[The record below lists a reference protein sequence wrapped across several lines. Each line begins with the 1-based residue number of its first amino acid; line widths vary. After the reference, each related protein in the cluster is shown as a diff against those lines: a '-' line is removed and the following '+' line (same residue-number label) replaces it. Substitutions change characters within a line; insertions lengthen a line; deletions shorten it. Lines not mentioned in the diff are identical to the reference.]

1 MFGIMFTV
9 TFFIGIVLLLRTVF
23 KKRISARLQYGL
35 WFLVVVKL
43 LVFPMPDAEGD
54 FSVLGLVAQDRQERQ
69 ERLSGEGISA
79 EEFAAEQA
87 GGTAQEKETVNE
99 SLWEHVKLVFWPFLG
114 AALVLNRDRPGGTR
128 PWLLVLPLLCALTLA
143 LGWVYNVML
152 GGEAMWVDIAIYVL
166 VMVLGFWLPTR
177 FSGPFRGARWL
188 LPILAA
194 ALLALLIAWFTVR
207 PPEALLFRDL
217 SAVGSWL
224 PLPC

>member
-1 MFGIMFTV
+1 MFYPKRQLILTCIATMLAGCVLHFLYHWWPNPV
-9 TFFIGIVLLLRTVF
+9 T
-23 KKRISARLQYGL
+23 A
-35 WFLVVVKL
+35 LVS
-43 LVFPMPDAEGD
+43 P
-54 FSVLGLVAQDRQERQ
+54 
-69 ERLSGEGISA
+69 
-79 EEFAAEQA
+79 
-87 GGTAQEKETVNE
+87 VNE
-99 SLWEHVKLVFWPFLG
+99 SLWEHVKLVFWPYLA
-114 AALVLNRDRPGGTR
+114 AALILNRDRPGGVR
-128 PWLLVLPLLCALTLA
+128 PWLLTLPLLCGITLL
-143 LGWVYNVML
+143 LGWLYHVTL
-152 GGEAMWVDIAIYVL
+152 GGEALWVDLALYAA